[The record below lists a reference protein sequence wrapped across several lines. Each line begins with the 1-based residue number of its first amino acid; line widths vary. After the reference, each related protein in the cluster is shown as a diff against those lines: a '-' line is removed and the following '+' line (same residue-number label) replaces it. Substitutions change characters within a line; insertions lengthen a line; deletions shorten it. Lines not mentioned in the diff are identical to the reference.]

1 MAEACHVNSLIQT
14 EAASRIR
21 TGESARALSLST
33 SKPEV
38 SGCSVS
44 NFLRQHSREYSRC
57 VDVDRSIGGALLAG
71 DNRGG
76 RTFRCDKVSVPCE
89 KPIER
94 TRLIRGG
101 DSVAVW
107 ADLIRGFR

>member
-1 MAEACHVNSLIQT
+1 MAEACRISSRIQA
-14 EAASRIR
+14 EGASPIR
-21 TGESARALSLST
+21 TGESARALSLPT

-38 SGCSVS
+38 IGCSVGRENIS
-44 NFLRQHSREYSRC
+44 HSREYSRC
-57 VDVDRSIGGALLAG
+57 VDVDRSIGGALLGG

-89 KPIER
+89 KPIDR

-101 DSVAVW
+101 DSVAVC